1 MRKLLVLIGALAIT
15 PTWAAN
21 KCTASDGSVSFQDA
35 PCAAG
40 TKRSESLDLP
50 QAAPVSELE
59 SRINSALASGKVIT
73 GMTSAQA
80 KRAWGSPTK
89 INSSVGRYGRNE
101 QWVYER
107 PNYRNYY
114 LYMENGI
121 LTSFQTPE

>member
-1 MRKLLVLIGALAIT
+1 MNKLLILAALSVIT

-35 PCAAG
+35 PCPG
-40 TKRSESLDLP
+40 NGRSESLKLP
-50 QAAPVSELE
+50 EVAPTTESEA
-59 SRINSALASGKVIT
+59 RINTALASGKVVA

-107 PNYRNYY
+107 SDYRNYY